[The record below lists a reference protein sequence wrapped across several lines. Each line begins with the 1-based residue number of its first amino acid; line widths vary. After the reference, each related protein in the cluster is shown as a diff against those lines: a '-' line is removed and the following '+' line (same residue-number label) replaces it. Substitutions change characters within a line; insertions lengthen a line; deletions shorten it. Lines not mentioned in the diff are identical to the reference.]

1 MINLDKHWKDRGLM
15 TEQKYIALI
24 DCDSFFVSCSEL
36 NHFDANLDSL
46 VSGKKMFKYTKI
58 PSFSNNLNHLVDGT
72 EMFMNNTELS
82 SYTGTLDS
90 IEFGD
95 SMFEACPKLTSI
107 PAEVTLNKLISGNR
121 MFLGTGITNVS
132 SFDLKALESGSE
144 MFRGLAIES
153 WSKDMPVLKVANNM
167 FY

>member
-1 MINLDKHWKDRGLM
+1 
-15 TEQKYIALI
+15 
-24 DCDSFFVSCSEL
+24 
-36 NHFDANLDSL
+36 
-46 VSGKKMFKYTKI
+46 
-58 PSFSNNLNHLVDGT
+58 
-72 EMFMNNTELS
+72 MNNTELS

-90 IEFGD
+90 LEFGD
-95 SMFEACPKLTSI
+95 SMFEACPKLTSL
-107 PAEVTLNKLISGNR
+107 PTEVTLNKLRSGNR

-132 SFDLKALESGSE
+132 SFDLKALERGSE